1 METTNR
7 FCADVYLDAG
17 YVGNAYVDGLPICG
31 EEITLE
37 TIDGDTIRNIS
48 GIVASVSFEEGK
60 TEMVLKL
67 ESNIRR
73 AARKF
78 NDAATKFYD
87 DMVER
92 CEGLVNALK
101 EFYQAIKEGKNG
113 LQQGNSDRPSNER
126 PGN

>member
-17 YVGNAYVDGLPICG
+17 YVGNAYVNGLPICG

-78 NDAATKFYD
+78 NDATKIFCD
-87 DMVER
+87 DVVES
-92 CEGLVNALK
+92 CEKLAKALT
-101 EFYQAIKEGKNG
+101 EFYKTIKEGRNG
-113 LQQGNSDRPSNER
+113 LQ
-126 PGN
+126 